1 MILEPISFCINTAVN
16 ELDNLKLLFKSL
28 KDNLRYNKHEII
40 VFIDSDNE
48 GTYEWLLTQK
58 NKFHDLKILKNPLP
72 ICYGYARNINE
83 MFKFATYDVVSYLQ
97 SDMVISKDYDFYISK
112 HVKPNV
118 VLSSTRIEPPLHGP
132 GPEKHTVDFGLYP
145 EQFKYNEFQ
154 EYCKENR
161 MDKITNYFFAPFTMY
176 KSVWNDIG
184 GHDTQFRRSRE
195 DSDVVNRL
203 VLAGN
208 KIIQSWDALVYHF
221 TCTSSR
227 GKDWF
232 NQKNTKAQER
242 VKMQQQADTLEMKK
256 YIKKWGVPIRH
267 GDPTN
272 YFYKVDAYL
281 TIDVNTPEKL
291 EIIEPYFNTVYLK
304 GDVNL
309 HANRDFDTLPNKLL
323 NIDQKDWDKYSYL
336 YNKTSLYKFD
346 KSLPD
351 SDILVTFNLS
361 AINLDNYHNFI
372 ENLQHIIHETED
384 LGEFEYG
391 PFKIKIN
398 KKINTIKDKI
408 VVTNP
413 SIKSDDLYLI
423 S

>member
-1 MILEPISFCINTAVN
+1 MILKPISFCINTAVN

-58 NKFHDLKILKNPLP
+58 NEFHDLKILKNPLP

-118 VLSSTRIEPPLHGP
+118 VLSSTRIEPPLHSP

-154 EYCKENR
+154 EYCEENR

-242 VKMQQQADTLEMKK
+242 TRQC
-256 YIKKWGVPIRH
+256 
-267 GDPTN
+267 
-272 YFYKVDAYL
+272 
-281 TIDVNTPEKL
+281 
-291 EIIEPYFNTVYLK
+291 
-304 GDVNL
+304 
-309 HANRDFDTLPNKLL
+309 
-323 NIDQKDWDKYSYL
+323 
-336 YNKTSLYKFD
+336 
-346 KSLPD
+346 
-351 SDILVTFNLS
+351 
-361 AINLDNYHNFI
+361 
-372 ENLQHIIHETED
+372 
-384 LGEFEYG
+384 
-391 PFKIKIN
+391 
-398 KKINTIKDKI
+398 
-408 VVTNP
+408 
-413 SIKSDDLYLI
+413 
-423 S
+423 